1 MEQIKTAYQE
11 LQEVRSELSK
21 ASLKK
26 TGKNNYQGFEYF
38 ELKDFLPT
46 ATELF
51 KKHDLTP
58 VFNIEL
64 STEGIEYATLD
75 IFYKGSEKIT
85 FKAPTARPN
94 NNNPI
99 QGLGAMI
106 TYMRRYLYLMALD
119 IVEND
124 IVDSQDQNEV
134 KKNAVKYATDSQVEK
149 IIANGKLIASELN
162 ELNIKTKN
170 DCKTLSIEKASEL
183 CKLIE
188 ERKVNNNGTN

>member
-11 LQEVRSELSK
+11 LQEVRFELSK

-26 TGKNNYQGFEYF
+26 TGKNNYQDFEYF

-46 ATELF
+46 ATDLF

-58 VFNIEL
+58 VFNVEL
-64 STEGIEYATLD
+64 SPEGIEYAILD
-75 IFYKGSEKIT
+75 VFYKGSEKIT